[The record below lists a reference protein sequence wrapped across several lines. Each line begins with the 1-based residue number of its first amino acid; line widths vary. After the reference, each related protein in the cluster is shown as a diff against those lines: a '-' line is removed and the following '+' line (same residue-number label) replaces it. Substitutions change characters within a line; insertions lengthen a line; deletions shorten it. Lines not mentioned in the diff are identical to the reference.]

1 MFKVELNRKS
11 LEGWRAGI
19 SRRFVRE
26 FNRSQDETSRDWRY
40 EFNRQ
45 QASRGD
51 GTWQSL
57 DPVYAKRKEREYPG
71 QLILTRTDTMI
82 PAYYIT
88 QERTNQ
94 TVSVSLNFPRDEK
107 LETIARS
114 HQDDNVGQPKGVPP
128 RPFNTEKFI
137 EIAVRNVNEA
147 MKRAAN
153 E

>member
-11 LEGWRAGI
+11 LEGWRDGI
-19 SRRFVRE
+19 SRKFVRN
-26 FNRSQDETSRDWRY
+26 FNRSQDETERDWRY

-51 GTWQSL
+51 GSWQSL
-57 DPVYAKRKEREYPG
+57 DPVYERRKEREYPG
-71 QLILTRTDTMI
+71 RLILTRTDTMI
-82 PAYYIT
+82 PAYSIR

-94 TVSVSLNFPRDEK
+94 TVSVSLNFPSDEK
-107 LETIARS
+107 LETIAKS
-114 HQDDNVGQPKGVPP
+114 HQGVIGQPTGVPA
-128 RPFNTEKFI
+128 RPFNLEKFI

-147 MKRAAN
+147 MKRASD